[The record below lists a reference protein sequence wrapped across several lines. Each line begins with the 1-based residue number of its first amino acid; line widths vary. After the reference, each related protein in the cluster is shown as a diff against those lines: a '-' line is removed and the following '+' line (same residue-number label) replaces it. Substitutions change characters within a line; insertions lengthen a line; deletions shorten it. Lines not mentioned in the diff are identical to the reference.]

1 MSNIS
6 ENVKTRKI
14 EYTSEDLK
22 KIEDAVGEIRSLAM
36 TARSSTEKENRR
48 CLQEITFQAN
58 SIINRLNNGLIMDE
72 VELSR

>member
-48 CLQEITFQAN
+48 CLKEIIFQTN
-58 SIINRLNNGLIMDE
+58 SITNLMLNGDMDE